1 MKQYLVERNVEVKN
15 LTCEEFVTMMSEDM
29 QTAVN
34 LYQAMID
41 KRNKEIEIET
51 TERNLTRFYNEA
63 EKLFAKFKRESTRKR
78 KTEAYVDEMMTTK
91 NTFWKLSGLT
101 FFDIDC
107 EPGKNGISGSCC
119 ISVDK
124 MMSILPNTFEY
135 LKDNK
140 YFKGAIGWKLGYE
153 GSYNDERFCSTR
165 PEIYLTLPVELE
177 IQYKAEA
184 KALADDIAN
193 FYATTRYCGD

>member
-15 LTCEEFVTMMSEDM
+15 LTCDEFVKMMSEDM
-29 QTAVN
+29 QTAVD
-34 LYQAMID
+34 LYQTMID
-41 KRNKEIEIET
+41 KRNEEVERET

-78 KTEAYVDEMMTTK
+78 KTEAYVDEMMATK
-91 NTFWKLSGLT
+91 NTFWKLRGLT

-107 EPGKNGISGSCC
+107 EPGKNGISSSCC

-140 YFKGAIGWKLGYE
+140 YFNGAIGWKLGYE
-153 GSYNDERFCSTR
+153 GSYNDERFCSGR

-184 KALADDIAN
+184 KALADDIMN